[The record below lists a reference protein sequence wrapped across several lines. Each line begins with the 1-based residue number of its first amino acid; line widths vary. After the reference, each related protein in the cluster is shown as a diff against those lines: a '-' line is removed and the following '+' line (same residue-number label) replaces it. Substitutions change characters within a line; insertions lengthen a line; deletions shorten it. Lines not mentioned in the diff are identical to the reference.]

1 MTGRSRRWA
10 VGALALPLLVAV
22 AGAQDAGRRHAKPE
36 RERLDPEALFAQHD
50 ANHDGKLTMD
60 EVPAEI
66 WAKLAVADGDLDGAV
81 TIDELKAAR
90 AEAVRRDPGLLL
102 QHLDKNHDGKLT
114 EDEVPAEH
122 WAKIRAADQD
132 GDGAVTLEELK
143 AARDTG
149 RARPE
154 AGPVFERL
162 DRNGDGKLTEDE
174 VPAEH
179 WAKIRAT
186 DQDGDG
192 AVTREELKAAHP
204 APAPADGADAAGA
217 KLFEQLDRNGDGQL
231 AREEVPALFWPW
243 LSRADADGDGAV
255 TLAELQAAAPEGRA
269 PAGQLFDRLDRN
281 GDGKLTQDEV
291 PQRLW
296 ERLSRADRDGDG
308 AVTREEARGLLERA
322 GRRADEA

>member
-102 QHLDKNHDGKLT
+102 QHLDKNH
-114 EDEVPAEH
+114 
-122 WAKIRAADQD
+122 
-132 GDGAVTLEELK
+132 
-143 AARDTG
+143 
-149 RARPE
+149 
-154 AGPVFERL
+154 
-162 DRNGDGKLTEDE
+162 DGKLTEDE